1 MLRLLFLLSNLM
13 WPRTY
18 PRLPKL
24 DSNISRIGALIE
36 IATSFA
42 WIAAVLIDHAITD
55 ENYIFATVTK

>member
-1 MLRLLFLLSNLM
+1 M

-36 IATSFA
+36 IATSIA
-42 WIAAVLIDHAITD
+42 WIAAVPIDQAITD
-55 ENYIFATVTK
+55 ENYIFATVTN